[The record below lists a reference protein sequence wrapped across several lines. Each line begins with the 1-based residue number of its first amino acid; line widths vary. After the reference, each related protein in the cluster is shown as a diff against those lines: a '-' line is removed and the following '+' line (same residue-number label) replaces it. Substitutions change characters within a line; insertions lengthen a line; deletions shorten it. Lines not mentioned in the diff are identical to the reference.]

1 MEGGIALKPFIGIG
15 ITVDLV
21 PIVGKFGWVGKAVEL
36 VIKALEYTIQGL
48 DIYFNFKLNAEIAGK
63 LSIAYHNLDGWDG
76 EAKREITFTVRAYF
90 EAGVNYEGTI
100 IASTT
105 QVNITYETLET
116 FKINGS
122 LGSGVEYKEN
132 WSSDEKGIFKNVT
145 VTFLGAEAKL
155 EIYSSITK
163 RKKKI
168 YNDETETTNQTGDV
182 KHNDVHKLLDKKI
195 WYGPEKIYTDNE

>member
-1 MEGGIALKPFIGIG
+1 MK
-15 ITVDLV
+15 
-21 PIVGKFGWVGKAVEL
+21 L

-76 EAKREITFTVRAYF
+76 EAKREITFTVRASF